1 MSDNLEKLDGEDSAI
16 LNKRGWFLV
25 TYYQTRDG
33 DKNSKAFNLAIDK
46 ANAIERQTGIRTL
59 KKDVHTIFEVWEKW

>member
-25 TYYQTRDG
+25 TYYQSRNG
-33 DKNSKAFNLAIDK
+33 DTSSNAYNLALEK
-46 ANAIERQTGIRTL
+46 ANSINRQTGIRTRN
-59 KKDVHTIFEVWEKW
+59 KGTHTLFEIWEKW

>member
-1 MSDNLEKLDGEDSAI
+1 MSDELEKLDGEDSAI

-33 DKNSKAFNLAIDK
+33 DENSNAFNLCNDSSSGFPCLSNVISIFAFSNI
-46 ANAIERQTGIRTL
+46 TL
-59 KKDVHTIFEVWEKW
+59 L

>member
-1 MSDNLEKLDGEDSAI
+1 MSDELEKLDGEDSAI

-25 TYYQTRDG
+25 TYFQTRDG
-33 DKNSKAFNLAIDK
+33 DENSNAFNLAIDK
-46 ANAIERQTGIRTL
+46 ANAIDRQTGIRTR